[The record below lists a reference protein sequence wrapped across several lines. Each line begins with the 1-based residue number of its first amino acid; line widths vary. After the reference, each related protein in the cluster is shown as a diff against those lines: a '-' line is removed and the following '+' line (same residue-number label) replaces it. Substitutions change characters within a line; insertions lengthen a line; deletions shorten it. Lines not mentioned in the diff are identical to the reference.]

1 MQIEHST
8 IEAIEAEETKR
19 NAMQRNEWKLN
30 ESNRVDNDQGENEDE
45 NQDEDEDEDE
55 NEDEEERSRLFNN
68 KSDFLSKPLTIALA
82 ITNPK
87 RYSSKVILFLFNLLS
102 ALWATNKSSVSRQ
115 GHSKLELEF
124 EFKRERQP
132 QRQHWGHSVDVYDH
146 FREICIGRIVIK
158 LEWEWFYV
166 FSFSRCLS
174 LSLDLLSLDF
184 NFKLIH
190 CKTGAGQQRT
200 LTVIKHSDN

>member
-45 NQDEDEDEDE
+45 NQDEDE

-174 LSLDLLSLDF
+174 LSLSISYHLT
-184 NFKLIH
+184 LI
-190 CKTGAGQQRT
+190 
-200 LTVIKHSDN
+200 SN